1 MAKSVKAP
9 DFDSGTVGSSPAI
22 PARPDPLAQSVE
34 HLPFKQGVR
43 GSIPRR
49 VTRCRFLKSFG
60 ASFFVMWG
68 KCPVQRTAPGDCFY
82 FEVLPVRLGLK
93 FGLYRPQAD
102 SSFLKSQ
109 HTFTKKLSLFFV
121 VAR

>member
-49 VTRCRFLKSFG
+49 VTICRFS
-60 ASFFVMWG
+60 
-68 KCPVQRTAPGDCFY
+68 C
-82 FEVLPVRLGLK
+82 EVLLGLL
-93 FGLYRPQAD
+93 FLYLIQGEIVIRE
-102 SSFLKSQ
+102 
-109 HTFTKKLSLFFV
+109 TEE
-121 VAR
+121 